1 MEGGTIGDTD
11 LLGRGLWYGW
21 NQSILSI
28 EHPVDAISLEDM
40 GQRFASGTNV
50 QPQLAGAHAHLSVHV
65 LGILNHALG
74 VHSPNR
80 DSVTPNSLLRAIKL

>member
-80 DSVTPNSLLRAIKL
+80 DLSLIHI